1 MRLEYSVSCSSVA
14 RHAQDIIRY
23 DTTTINDFW
32 RLEYFKRS
40 CIEGPAYLMERF
52 SASWIHIMEEA
63 FRLGLS
69 VFARSIIL
77 SREFPGRAG
86 C

>member
-23 DTTTINDFW
+23 DTTTINGFW

-40 CIEGPAYLMERF
+40 CIEGPAYLMEGF

-63 FRLGLS
+63 FGL
-69 VFARSIIL
+69 IYLIL
-77 SREFPGRAG
+77 RVQSSYSENSPTEQV